1 MTTRL
6 CVTHRETDQR
16 CVLGLLTLTLMTA
29 ACASTA
35 DTTPQPAGRSA
46 AGTVSFDQ
54 IRDPQAEPPR
64 ANGRFE
70 YLRPRLEEGFRL
82 PSFPDAALAAGAPPT
97 VIVVRVIV
105 AEDGSVARVGQ
116 SPLAV
121 PPGGEWD
128 ALFLEAV
135 VEAVSDWRYDPCQ
148 LRELEDGPDRNG
160 DGVPDYK
167 AVVGSTPLSVYLDL
181 AFRFEI
187 IDGDGVVT
195 TSGEGG

>member
-6 CVTHRETDQR
+6 RGTHRATNR
-16 CVLGLLTLTLMTA
+16 GCVLGLLTMTLLTA

-35 DTTPQPAGRSA
+35 VTTPQPVGRSV

-64 ANGRFE
+64 ADGRFE

-82 PSFPDAALAAGAPPT
+82 PRFPDAALAAGAPPT
-97 VIVVRVIV
+97 VIVVRLVV

-116 SPLAV
+116 SPLAA
-121 PPGGEWD
+121 PHGGEWY
-128 ALFLEAV
+128 AMFLEAV
-135 VEAVSDWRYDPCQ
+135 VESVSGWRYDPCQ

-160 DGVPDYK
+160 DGAPDYQS
-167 AVVGSTPLSVYLDL
+167 VVASTPLSVYLDL

-187 IDGDGVVT
+187 VDGDGVVT
-195 TSGEGG
+195 TSGEVG